1 VIVFAGEQRAGFEF
15 ADICVGRSEFA
26 AEFLQKIFALRRVG
40 LCMSELDVGFNVS
53 RERDELGI
61 GRELFF
67 GTLAFFEDALRFF
80 LIAPEIGAG
89 YAFFERFQPSAVLL
103 RVKDN
108 SARG

>member
-1 VIVFAGEQRAGFEF
+1 LV
-15 ADICVGRSEFA
+15 
-26 AEFLQKIFALRRVG
+26 
-40 LCMSELDVGFNVS
+40 
-53 RERDELGI
+53 
-61 GRELFF
+61 F

-89 YAFFERFQPSAVLL
+89 YALLERFQASAVLL

>member
-1 VIVFAGEQRAGFEF
+1 VIVFAGEQRSRFEF
-15 ADICVGRSEFA
+15 ADVSVGGSEFA
-26 AEFLQKIFALRRVG
+26 AKFFEKVFALRGVG
-40 LCMSELDVGFNVS
+40 LGMSELDVGFDVS

-61 GRELFF
+61 GRDLVF
-67 GTLAFFEDALRFF
+67 GTFAFFEDALRFF

-89 YAFFERFQPSAVLL
+89 YALFERFQASAVLL